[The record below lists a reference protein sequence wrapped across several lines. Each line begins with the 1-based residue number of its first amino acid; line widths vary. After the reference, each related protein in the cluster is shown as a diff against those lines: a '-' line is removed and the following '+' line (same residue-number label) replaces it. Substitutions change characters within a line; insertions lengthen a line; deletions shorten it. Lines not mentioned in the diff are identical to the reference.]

1 MKDTDPTQ
9 LFSQDVYH
17 CTHVCIFLFF
27 LFIFFYIDDQATFNI
42 KHMNIII
49 NSAVTMAVTIHS
61 LRSHRNMK
69 FSMRS
74 SLMRSVC
81 VCVCVWHFFWG
92 NTSEPWVPLQPAG
105 RQTVASHPT
114 MFFLGNYSHKLH
126 FSVWL
131 RAVCACPDKAQKWSV
146 GVELC
151 RKCSRRYLGQ
161 GKPITTSGCGYAK
174 WFLKERTQ
182 GITQGSF

>member
-81 VCVCVWHFFWG
+81 VCVCV
-92 NTSEPWVPLQPAG
+92 
-105 RQTVASHPT
+105 
-114 MFFLGNYSHKLH
+114 
-126 FSVWL
+126 
-131 RAVCACPDKAQKWSV
+131 
-146 GVELC
+146 
-151 RKCSRRYLGQ
+151 
-161 GKPITTSGCGYAK
+161 
-174 WFLKERTQ
+174 
-182 GITQGSF
+182 